1 MITPTARATD
11 THAAQRIKRRIS
23 VVQLCSSSIKLCQA
37 LVALQLHSPTAPRK
51 KKKECQRPRDE
62 ARLLLSVSPREEN
75 EGVVD
80 DSGRYIERRELQT
93 AIPCASQLIETGNI
107 EEQTPAVVIESRSND
122 DQSVHARSS

>member
-1 MITPTARATD
+1 MITLTARATG

-23 VVQLCSSSIKLCQA
+23 VVPLCSSSIKLCQA

-51 KKKECQRPRDE
+51 KECRRPRDE
-62 ARLLLSVSPREEN
+62 ARLLLSVSPREED
-75 EGVVD
+75 EEVVD
-80 DSGRYIERRELQT
+80 DGGRYIERRALQT